1 MTTKVLSWCDFC
13 KHRKGMWN
21 CRAFPDGIPEDI
33 LYGMPHSIPV
43 DGQGNS
49 LVFTL
54 DMRKQ
59 AEFDDMQPYLVPAEG
74 LPA

>member
-1 MTTKVLSWCDFC
+1 
-13 KHRKGMWN
+13 MWD
-21 CRAFPDGIPEDI
+21 CRAFPNGIPDDI
-33 LYGMPHSIPV
+33 IYGDIGHPVPV
-43 DGQGNS
+43 DGQGNTF
-49 LVFTL
+49 VFTL